1 MFKSERHEKI
11 IEILKENNFASVQQI
26 ADRLF
31 VSLPTARRD
40 LTYLEECGY
49 IKRSHG
55 GAMPAD
61 RSTDIPLPFRSGT
74 KSREKSR
81 MCRVAAS
88 LLKDGSVVFTDAS
101 STVSH
106 LSSYLEELEEVTVVT
121 NGLAMAERL
130 SQSRVKLYVTGGR
143 LLRSS
148 HAFGGRKAC
157 EFISDF
163 NAHIMFF
170 SSSSLSESGS
180 ITDYSEEETD
190 LRAQM
195 LRNSRTHVFM
205 CDSCKLGK
213 ISAFNLCSIS
223 DMDYVITDFPLP
235 DSASDSFRLLPATEN
250 GIFLY
255 EKK

>member
-1 MFKSERHEKI
+1 MFKTERHEKI
-11 IEILKENNFASVQQI
+11 IELLKEKNFASVQDI
-26 ADRLF
+26 ASQLF
-31 VSLPTARRD
+31 VSLPTVRRD

-49 IKRSHG
+49 VKRSHG

-61 RSTDIPLPFRSGT
+61 KSTDIPLPFRSGT
-74 KSREKSR
+74 KSREKSK
-81 MCRVAAS
+81 MCRVAAT
-88 LLKDGSVVFTDAS
+88 LLRSGTVVFTDAS

-106 LSSYLEELEEVTVVT
+106 LSSYLEELEDVTVVT
-121 NGLAMAERL
+121 NGLSMAERL
-130 SQSRVKLYVTGGR
+130 SRSPVKLYVTGGR

-195 LRNSRTHVFM
+195 LKHSRTHVFM

-213 ISAFNLCSIS
+213 ISAFNLCTIAET
-223 DMDYVITDFPLP
+223 DYVITDFPLP
-235 DSASDSFRLLPATEN
+235 DSASAPFRLLPTEES
-250 GIFLY
+250 GIYLY
-255 EKK
+255 EKI